1 MLIISTSLLCI
12 AKTIYITASSKI
24 YLYTAGRTIIGVPV
38 LLPLE
43 LVVQA
48 G

>member
-1 MLIISTSLLCI
+1 MLIISTSLLCV

-24 YLYTAGRTIIGVPV
+24 YILLVEELLVPV

>member
-1 MLIISTSLLCI
+1 MMINISTTVWQ
-12 AKTIYITASSKI
+12 KPYITGSSKI
-24 YLYTAGRTIIGVPV
+24 LLVEELIPV